1 MNNLSWSGESS
12 KKKSDTKEDPKIK
25 KVDYKKELSDLEKI
39 HSKIQEKYNIK
50 STNPISSA
58 LVNIRAA
65 IDGLK
70 REIEDSNFIN
80 AQEGNNKK

>member
-12 KKKSDTKEDPKIK
+12 KKKSDTKEYSKIK